1 MKTGLGKGL
10 SALIGEI
17 DEPILNEDTKREDGV
32 LMVDIASIDTD
43 KNQPRKQFD
52 EEKLHE
58 LADSIA
64 VHGVMQPLIVTQ
76 KNGRYTIV
84 AGERRYRAAR
94 MAGEKQVPVLVR
106 ELSEQELFEL
116 SLIENIQRED
126 LNAIEQANALV
137 ALMENYHL
145 TQEAAAKRV
154 GKSRSAIANLV
165 RLAGLPEAVRGM
177 VQQNTLSAGHAR
189 ALLALESAE
198 QIEKTA
204 EFVAGPGLSVR
215 QTEELVRRILSPEA
229 EEKRRKTPA
238 QSAEMKE
245 AQARLSEKFDTKA
258 VISGSE
264 KKGKIVLEYYS
275 KEQLLELFDRLMR

>member
-1 MKTGLGKGL
+1 M
-10 SALIGEI
+10 
-17 DEPILNEDTKREDGV
+17 
-32 LMVDIASIDTD
+32 
-43 KNQPRKQFD
+43 
-52 EEKLHE
+52 
-58 LADSIA
+58 
-64 VHGVMQPLIVTQ
+64 
-76 KNGRYTIV
+76 
-84 AGERRYRAAR
+84 
-94 MAGEKQVPVLVR
+94 
-106 ELSEQELFEL
+106 
-116 SLIENIQRED
+116 
-126 LNAIEQANALV
+126 
-137 ALMENYHL
+137 
-145 TQEAAAKRV
+145 

-204 EFVAGPGLSVR
+204 EFVAGQGLSVR

>member
-177 VQQNTLSAGHAR
+177 VQQNTLSAGHAH

-204 EFVAGPGLSVR
+204 EFVAGQGLSVR

-275 KEQLLELFDRLMR
+275 KEQLLELFDRLMH

>member
-204 EFVAGPGLSVR
+204 EFVAGQGLSVR

-275 KEQLLELFDRLMR
+275 KEQLLELFDRLMH

>member
-126 LNAIEQANALV
+126 RNAIEQANALV

-204 EFVAGPGLSVR
+204 EFVAGQGLSVR

>member
-1 MKTGLGKGL
+1 MKTGLGKCL

-204 EFVAGPGLSVR
+204 EFVAGQGLSVR

>member
-106 ELSEQELFEL
+106 DLSEQELFEL

-204 EFVAGPGLSVR
+204 EFVAGQGLSVR

-275 KEQLLELFDRLMR
+275 KEQLLELFDRLMQ

>member
-204 EFVAGPGLSVR
+204 EFVAGQGLSVR